1 MDAETPTKHQG
12 APPELAP
19 SQARPGQPGAA
30 AAEASR
36 PAALRAAAG
45 GAAADSASADP
56 APASAASASAASA
69 ATPGHTVSGRPLPGI
84 LASARAVGLPRFGLS
99 GRLLVLTILFVMLAE
114 VLIYVPSIANFRL
127 SFLSDRLAAAHT
139 AALVLDAAP
148 SGMVPESL
156 SRQILDSI
164 GARAVAMKMGRERRL
179 LATTELPAA
188 VSQEVDVREV
198 GALPAIVDAFRTLL
212 VTRDSDLIRAVGPAP
227 MGGEFVEI
235 VLEAGP
241 LKQAMWR
248 YSRNVLLLSLVISA
262 ITAALVYLALH
273 VLFVRPLHRITAN
286 MTAFRANPENPSRIA
301 RRSTREDELGIAERE
316 LAAMQT
322 DLASM
327 LAERYRLAALGLA
340 VSKINHDLRNLLNS
354 AQLISDRLGGIA
366 DPQVQRF
373 APKLMLALERAIA
386 FCETTLA
393 YGRAQEPPPDRK
405 PVAVDAL
412 VDEARESLGLML
424 DGPIGWVTA
433 IERGLTLDADY
444 EQMLRVLVN
453 LVRNAVQALEG
464 RAPNEPG
471 RDQIRISGR
480 REGTVVVLEVSDTG
494 PGLTSRARE
503 HLFEAFRGSTRSG
516 GTGLGLAI
524 AAELVRLH
532 GGEIG
537 LVEGTLGATFRI
549 AIPDRPIELQDRR
562 DQRARA

>member
-1 MDAETPTKHQG
+1 MDAETPPQTQTKTIPATLPDGG
-12 APPELAP
+12 AP
-19 SQARPGQPGAA
+19 AA
-30 AAEASR
+30 DAMVR
-36 PAALRAAAG
+36 PAA
-45 GAAADSASADP
+45 
-56 APASAASASAASA
+56 
-69 ATPGHTVSGRPLPGI
+69 PGRHL
-84 LASARAVGLPRFGLS
+84 GLPRFGLS
-99 GRLLVLTILFVMLAE
+99 ARLLVLTILFVMLAE
-114 VLIYVPSIANFRL
+114 VMIYVPSIANFRL
-127 SFLSDRLAAAHT
+127 SWLSDRLAAAHT

-148 SGMVPESL
+148 SGMVPDSL

-164 GARAVAMKMGRERRL
+164 GARAVAMKMGRQRRL

-188 VSQEVDVREV
+188 VSQEVDVREIGV
-198 GALPAIVDAFRTLL
+198 WSAISDAFTTLL
-212 VTRDSDLIRAVGPAP
+212 ATHDTDLIRAVGPAP

-235 VLEAGP
+235 VIEAGP
-241 LKQAMWR
+241 LRDAMWR
-248 YSRNVLLLSLVISA
+248 FSRNVLLVSLAISA

-286 MTAFRANPENPSRIA
+286 MTAFRANPENPARIA
-301 RRSTREDELGIAERE
+301 RRSSRTDELGIAERE

-373 APKLMLALERAIA
+373 APKLMFALERAIA

-405 PVAVDAL
+405 PVAAEAL
-412 VDEARESLGLML
+412 VEEARESLGVAL

-453 LVRNAVQALEG
+453 LVRNSVQALEG

-480 REGTVVVLEVSDTG
+480 REGAVAVLEVSDTG

-549 AIPDRPIELQDRR
+549 SIPDRAVDLQDRR